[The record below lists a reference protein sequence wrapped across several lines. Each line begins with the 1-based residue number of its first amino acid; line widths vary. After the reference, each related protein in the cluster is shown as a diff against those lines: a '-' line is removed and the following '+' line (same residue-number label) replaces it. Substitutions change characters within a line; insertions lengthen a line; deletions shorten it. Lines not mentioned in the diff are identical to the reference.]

1 MRPISKG
8 ISPIQSDY
16 EDYRDAFPEL
26 MARIGPFCSYCE
38 RRINTNLAVEH
49 IQPKDDNLYPE
60 LEGNWD
66 NYLLAC
72 VNCNSTKGNKDV
84 VLSDLLL
91 PDRDNT
97 FYAFEY
103 TADGKV
109 TVANELSAEQQHMAE
124 ALRVL
129 VGLEKEIRT
138 IHDQNGRIVATDRIS
153 QRMEVWS
160 IALESK
166 AELEE
171 TPTEGM
177 RRQISRTA
185 AGHGFFGVWMKVFEE
200 DEDMRKRIIEG
211 FRGTAQEC
219 FDARTNPVTPRPANH
234 LPSSGKT

>member
-1 MRPISKG
+1 
-8 ISPIQSDY
+8 
-16 EDYRDAFPEL
+16 
-26 MARIGPFCSYCE
+26 
-38 RRINTNLAVEH
+38 
-49 IQPKDDNLYPE
+49 
-60 LEGNWD
+60 
-66 NYLLAC
+66 
-72 VNCNSTKGNKDV
+72 
-84 VLSDLLL
+84 
-91 PDRDNT
+91 
-97 FYAFEY
+97 
-103 TADGKV
+103 
-109 TVANELSAEQQHMAE
+109 MAE

-185 AGHGFFGVWMKVFEE
+185 AAHGFFGVWMKVFEE
-200 DEDMRKRIIEG
+200 DEDMRRRFIIDG

-219 FDARTNPVTPRPANH
+219 FDARTAPVTPRPANH
-234 LPSSGKT
+234 LASSGKT